1 MISYLNFRNGLKKI
15 VKPAAALLLATSAL
29 ALSNSTGS
37 LLGPVTTPHHN
48 GPPVVQLPWL
58 PLHLHHHHRPP
69 TAPEANAGL
78 VLIPI
83 VVAVMLLS
91 SRQILRRRSEAK

>member
-1 MISYLNFRNGLKKI
+1 MKSYLNLRNALKKI
-15 VKPAAALLLATSAL
+15 VKPAAALLLATSAV
-29 ALSNSTGS
+29 ALTTSTSG
-37 LLGPVTTPHHN
+37 LLGPVTKLHHD
-48 GPPVVQLPWL
+48 GQPVADLPWL

-83 VVAVMLLS
+83 VFALMLLS
-91 SRQILRRRSEAK
+91 SRQILGRRSGAK

>member
-1 MISYLNFRNGLKKI
+1 MNSYLNLRNGLKRM

-29 ALSNSTGS
+29 ALSNSTGG
-37 LLGPVTTPHHN
+37 LLGPVTKTNQH
-48 GPPVVQLPWL
+48 GPPVAELPWL
-58 PLHLHHHHRPP
+58 PLHLHHHPRPP
-69 TAPEANAGL
+69 AAPEANAGL

-91 SRQILRRRSEAK
+91 SGQILRRHSGAK

>member
-1 MISYLNFRNGLKKI
+1 MISYLDFRNGLKRL

-37 LLGPVTTPHHN
+37 LLGPVTRPHYS
-48 GPPVVQLPWL
+48 GPPVAELPWL
-58 PLHLHHHHRPP
+58 PLHLHHHPRPP
-69 TAPEANAGL
+69 TAPEANTGL

-83 VVAVMLLS
+83 VIALMLLS
-91 SRQILRRRSEAK
+91 SRQILRARSGAK